1 MEHLD
6 IKILIVDDE
15 EIILTL
21 FKSALETWGYQ
32 ADIAED
38 GQKALQKCSEG
49 DYQILITDLNMP
61 NMDGMSLLKRVKA
74 RWPMIEI
81 IVVTGF
87 GTIETAID
95 AMKMGASDFIL
106 KPVNFEQ
113 VQFTLKKCCQKIRA
127 DHENQALRE
136 SIAQLRELNAMK
148 DKFLAI
154 TSHEIRTP
162 LTIIKGYLE
171 ILEMSLED
179 QNQEVQETLDILLRT
194 TRQLSETL
202 NRVHTL
208 QWANRSGWQ
217 TRSEPINLN
226 AFLQA
231 VQQDMGRLFQH
242 RQILFSVQLP
252 ETPVWIHGNHNGLR
266 IIIQE
271 LLHNA
276 LKFTPNHG
284 RVGIT
289 VKNSNGDVEIS
300 VFDSGIGIPFE
311 EKELIFTEFY
321 EVQNPLHHKTSKE
334 DFMGGGMGIGLSLV
348 KEMVTSLGGRIDLE
362 SEPGAGSTFKI
373 FLKKAVMSKSV
384 AV

>member
-61 NMDGMSLLKRVKA
+61 NMDGMALLRRVKA

-113 VQFTLKKCCQKIRA
+113 VQLTLKKCCQKIRA

-148 DKFLAI
+148 DRFLAI

-179 QNQEVQETLDILLRT
+179 QSPEVRETLDILLRT

-202 NRVHTL
+202 NRMHAL
-208 QWANRSGWQ
+208 QRANRSGWSPP
-217 TRSEPINLN
+217 SEPVNLN
-226 AFLQA
+226 ALLQT
-231 VQQDMGRLFQH
+231 VRQEMGRLFQH
-242 RQILFSVQLP
+242 RQISFTVQLP
-252 ETPVWIHGNHNGLR
+252 ETPVWVHGSPNALR

-284 RVGIT
+284 RVGLT
-289 VKNSNGDVEIS
+289 MKDNNADVEIS
-300 VFDSGIGIPFE
+300 VVDSGIGIPFGE
-311 EKELIFTEFY
+311 QELIFAEFY
-321 EVQNPLHHKTSKE
+321 EVQDSLHHKTSRE

-348 KEMVTSLGGRIDLE
+348 KEVVTSLGGRIHLD
-362 SEPGAGSTFKI
+362 SEPGAGSTFTI
-373 FLKKAVMSKSV
+373 SLKKAIMSQPV